1 MTATAN
7 PEDTHQY
14 VTDADG
20 NRKYVLLPVEEYEA
34 LLEDL
39 RDIQL
44 VQERRGGETISLR
57 ELKHQLGRE

>member
-1 MTATAN
+1 MTATTK

-44 VQERRGGETISLR
+44 VQERRGGETISFE
-57 ELKHQLGRE
+57 ELKRQLGRK

>member
-1 MTATAN
+1 MTATTN
-7 PEDTHQY
+7 SEDTHQY

-44 VQERRGGETISLR
+44 VQERRGGETISLK

>member
-20 NRKYVLLPVEEYEA
+20 NRKYVLLPVEEYET

-44 VQERRGGETISLR
+44 VQERRGGETISLE
-57 ELKHQLGRE
+57 ELKRQLGRE

>member
-1 MTATAN
+1 MTVTAN

-14 VTDADG
+14 VTDAEG
-20 NRKYVLLPVEEYEA
+20 NRKYVLLPIEEYEA

-44 VQERRGGETISLR
+44 VQRRGGETISLR